1 MSVINIVI
9 IVIIILVLLWAL
21 NNVFFKTNIIYDVI
35 CDADKATMTDT
46 AFTAATVTNSNI
58 IVAKDIPD
66 NNSSNFMLSVWFYI
80 DNWGNKIGNIK
91 NILYMATANTAS
103 YPPGLADALSSGISV
118 SVTPPDPTPPITYKN
133 IAISLATYENDLY
146 IDIETARSS
155 TTTTAT
161 SGTTQATPGTTQATL
176 GSSKYTRYKLSNIPI
191 QKWNNLTI
199 SVDSRTLDVYL
210 DGKLRNSFILNG
222 LYKNYDSTAAAVNKK
237 NIDIG
242 TTNTPSNTVTGN
254 GFEGFIT
261 RIRYESFAINPQ
273 EAYNI
278 YKAGIN
284 SSLANS
290 IYNRYRLKVSFL
302 EYNKERGSITI

>member
-35 CDADKATMTDT
+35 CDADKVADT
-46 AFTAATVTNSNI
+46 TITTATVTNSNI

-103 YPPGLADALSSGISV
+103 YPTGLDDALSSGISV
-118 SVTPPDPTPPITYKN
+118 SVTPADPTPPITYKN
-133 IAISLATYENDLY
+133 IAISLAKYENDLY

-155 TTTTAT
+155 TTTT
-161 SGTTQATPGTTQATL
+161 P
-176 GSSKYTRYKLSNIPI
+176 GSSRYTRYKLSNIPI

-222 LYKNYDSTAAAVNKK
+222 LYKNYDSTAAVNKK
-237 NIDIG
+237 NIYIG
-242 TTNTPSNTVTGN
+242 TTNTPSNTVIGD

-302 EYNKERGSITI
+302 EYNKERGSVTI